1 VLRGATGEAGRRYA
15 AAWAVMLV
23 LASCQN
29 VADQTATPEPV
40 VAEPGYPSLHTVPPR
55 PQLSYPVEQRR
66 AIVDG
71 LIADREH
78 ARYTS
83 QVIRYRTGLSTMP
96 PPEPE
101 RVAEA
106 PPEAAP
112 ETGDR
117 ARAAPAPTSSA
128 PPEVEPRNETIYED
142 DDLDSFMEDML
153 DDQAAVDG
161 NPRTEPGGGAAET
174 TALLADALVRPAGA
188 PSAHARDPDSAA
200 TSGAQARTPP
210 PPAPAKPSAPPI
222 RTAELPTSAPPKVSV
237 TDVDRVGSLP
247 PLHPVPQ
254 GAQIAVADGLVAID
268 LAPVD
273 EATLAMGSIAFDP
286 GSATLPAGARPALK
300 QWLSEANDQG
310 ARVKI
315 VAEGAAP
322 ALALDRARAVGLALV
337 QGGLP
342 ADRLELSHTD
352 GPGGDRARVFLAS
365 P

>member
-1 VLRGATGEAGRRYA
+1 VLQGATGEAGRRCA
-15 AAWAVMLV
+15 GAWAVMLV
-23 LASCQN
+23 LVSCQN
-29 VADQTATPEPV
+29 VADQTATPEPAV
-40 VAEPGYPSLHTVPPR
+40 VEPGYPSLHTVPPR

-83 QVIRYRTGLSTMP
+83 QVIRYRAGLSTMP
-96 PPEPE
+96 PPAPKM
-101 RVAEA
+101 VAEA
-106 PPEAAP
+106 PPEAQP

-117 ARAAPAPTSSA
+117 AASSPPPTSSA

-153 DDQAAVDG
+153 GDQAALDG
-161 NPRTEPGGGAAET
+161 NARAGPTGGSEET
-174 TALLADALVRPAGA
+174 ATSPADTLVRPAGA
-188 PSAHARDPDSAA
+188 PPAHARDPEFAAASSA
-200 TSGAQARTPP
+200 QPPTPP
-210 PPAPAKPSAPPI
+210 PPTPAKPAAAPI
-222 RTAELPTSAPPKVSV
+222 RTAERTSAVEAAGIDP
-237 TDVDRVGSLP
+237 TGSRP
-247 PLHPVPQ
+247 SFHPVPQ

-268 LAPVD
+268 VGPVD
-273 EATLAMGSIAFDP
+273 EATLAVGSIAFDP
-286 GSATLPAGARPALK
+286 GSATLPAGARPVLK
-300 QWLSEANDQG
+300 QWLSEANAQG
-310 ARVKI
+310 ARVRI
-315 VAEGAAP
+315 VADGAAP